1 MIRTLIPAP
10 VSAEASYKGRLG
22 VFFGT
27 TLTAAT
33 LLLFA
38 AGLLLAIPGFFHLRW
53 LPLMLGWDALVAV
66 LTFADARMLP
76 PPAALRVART
86 FLDSPVLGRETRV
99 ELAVEHAT
107 SALLRIRISD
117 DLHPALAQLPPSGV
131 LTAFPRDPARII
143 FTVTPTHR
151 GDFALGGIWLR
162 VRGRIGLVERRAV
175 CRPEQKVR
183 VYPTMERPAGDTQL
197 YLLRIRQIELQRRRL
212 RITGTGREFD
222 HLREYRPG
230 DELRNISWTATARRA
245 NVITRE
251 FTTERSQQVWI
262 VLDAGRLS
270 GTVFEMRRS
279 TTGPRASSASSVPS
293 AVSFRDAA
301 ADETYLLSLTQ
312 LDQACAAGIALAQ
325 TVMQAGDK
333 AGLMVYGRGIQHQ
346 LLPATGPGALRLMID
361 ALSTARN
368 EGSEAD
374 HLRAAARLGHLQR
387 RRGLVLWI
395 TEMADSAR
403 RPEVADAAV
412 ELARRHLVLL
422 VVLGHEEI
430 RATAARSPRNAAQMF
445 ESAAAQEI
453 LERRRQTFAGLRSK
467 RVLVV
472 ETTPGA
478 VSTDAINE
486 YLEVKARGLL

>member
-10 VSAEASYKGRLG
+10 VSAEARYKGRFGAL
-22 VFFGT
+22 FGT
-27 TLTAAT
+27 TLTATT

-38 AGLLLAIPGFFHLRW
+38 AGLLCAIPGFFHLRW

-66 LTFADARMLP
+66 LVVADVLMLP
-76 PPAALRVART
+76 LPAALRVTRT

-99 ELAVEHAT
+99 ELSVEHAA
-107 SALLRIRISD
+107 SALLRIRVSD
-117 DLHPALAQLPPSGV
+117 DLHPALAQLPPSGA
-131 LTAFPRDPARII
+131 LAAFPRDPARIV
-143 FTVTPTHR
+143 FAVSPTRR
-151 GDFALGGIWLR
+151 GDIALGGIWLR
-162 VRGRIGLVERRAV
+162 VRGRIGLVERRCVA
-175 CRPEQKVR
+175 RPEQKVR
-183 VYPTMERPAGDTQL
+183 VYPAMERSAGDTQL

-279 TTGPRASSASSVPS
+279 GGAAST
-293 AVSFRDAA
+293 FRDAA
-301 ADETYLLSLTQ
+301 SDETYLLSLTQ
-312 LDQACAAGIALAQ
+312 LDQACSAGIALAQ

-346 LLPATGPGALRLMID
+346 LLPATGPGALRMMID

-374 HLRAAARLGHLQR
+374 HLRAAARLGQLQR

-412 ELARRHLVLL
+412 DLARRHLVLL

-430 RATAARSPRNAAQMF
+430 RSTAARSPRNTEQMF
-445 ESAAAQEI
+445 ESAAAQEV
-453 LERRRQTFAGLRSK
+453 LERRRQTLAGLRSK
-467 RVLVV
+467 GVLVV

-478 VSTDAINE
+478 LSTDAINE

>member
-10 VSAEASYKGRLG
+10 VSAEARYRGRFTTL
-22 VFFGT
+22 FAT
-27 TLTAAT
+27 TLTAPA
-33 LLLFA
+33 LALFA
-38 AGLLLAIPGFFHLRW
+38 AGLLCAIPGFFRLHW
-53 LPLMLGWDALVAV
+53 LPLMLGWDALVAILV
-66 LTFADARMLP
+66 LADASSLP
-76 PPAALRVART
+76 APAALRVTRA
-86 FLDSPVLGRETRV
+86 FLDSPVLGRETRI

-107 SALLRIRISD
+107 SVMLRIRVAD
-117 DLHPALAQLPPSGV
+117 DLHPALAQLPPSGA
-131 LTAFPRDPARII
+131 LTVYPRDPARII
-143 FTVTPTHR
+143 FTITPARR
-151 GDFALGGIWLR
+151 GDFTLSGIWLR
-162 VRGRIGLVERRAV
+162 VRGRIGLVERRCV

-183 VYPTMERPAGDTQL
+183 VYPTMERTADDTAL

-245 NVITRE
+245 TVITRE

-270 GTVFEMRRS
+270 GTVFEIRRAH
-279 TTGPRASSASSVPS
+279 GAPA
-293 AVSFRDAA
+293 SFRDAA
-301 ADETYLLSLTQ
+301 SDESYLLSLTQ
-312 LDQACAAGIALAQ
+312 LDQACGAGIALAQ

-346 LLPATGPGALRLMID
+346 LLPATGPGALRMTID
-361 ALSTARN
+361 ALASARN

-374 HLRAAARLGHLQR
+374 HFRAAARLGQLQR
-387 RRGLVLWI
+387 RRGLILWI

-422 VVLGHEEI
+422 VVLSHEEI
-430 RATAARSPRNAAQMF
+430 QATASRSPRNAAQMF
-445 ESAAAQEI
+445 ESAAAQEV
-453 LERRRQTFAGLRSK
+453 LERRRQTLAGLRSK
-467 RVLVV
+467 GVLVV

-478 VSTDAINE
+478 LRTDAINE

>member
-1 MIRTLIPAP
+1 MIQTLIPAP
-10 VSAEASYKGRLG
+10 VSVEARYRGR
-22 VFFGT
+22 FGALFST
-27 TLTAAT
+27 TVTAAT
-33 LLLFA
+33 LALFASGLLF
-38 AGLLLAIPGFFHLRW
+38 AIPGFFRLHW
-53 LPLMLGWDALVAV
+53 MPLMLGWDALVAILV
-66 LTFADARMLP
+66 LIDALTLP
-76 PPAALRVART
+76 RPIALRVTRT
-86 FLDSPVLGRETRV
+86 FLDSPVVGRDTRI
-99 ELAVEHAT
+99 ELTVEHAA
-107 SALLRIRISD
+107 SAALRIRIAD

-131 LTAFPRDPARII
+131 LTAFPRDPARIA
-143 FTVTPTHR
+143 FTITPTRR

-162 VRGRIGLVERRAV
+162 VRGGMGFVERRCVA
-175 CRPEQKVR
+175 RPEQKVR
-183 VYPTMERPAGDTQL
+183 VYPTMERSAGDTQL

-230 DELRNISWTATARRA
+230 DEMRNISWSATARRA
-245 NVITRE
+245 LVITRE

-270 GTVFEMRRS
+270 GTVFEMRRAA
-279 TTGPRASSASSVPS
+279 GAA
-293 AVSFRDAA
+293 ASFRDASS
-301 ADETYLLSLTQ
+301 DESYLLSLNQ
-312 LDQACAAGIALAQ
+312 LDQACSAGIALAQ

-346 LLPATGPGALRLMID
+346 LLPATGPGALRMMID
-361 ALSTARN
+361 ALAQARN

-374 HLRAAARLGHLQR
+374 HLRAAARLGQLQR

-445 ESAAAQEI
+445 ESAAAQEV
-453 LERRRQTFAGLRSK
+453 LERRRQTLAGLRS
-467 RVLVV
+467 RGVLVV

-478 VSTDAINE
+478 LSTDAINE